1 MPIKQGLKNWAE
13 GFKPM
18 DTVGAMTQQVA
29 ARSGGTPME
38 AAPPAYDNKAAGD
51 PEKAE
56 LHEVA
61 AEDYP
66 EFHQFNGST
75 VSRGV
80 VTDAQGRIFATAET
94 GLKRNLNSRHMGF
107 IAFGGVSR
115 LLAKS

>member
-1 MPIKQGLKNWAE
+1 MPIKQGLKDWAA

-18 DTVGAMTQQVA
+18 DTVGAMTAQVA
-29 ARSGGTPME
+29 ARSGGTPTE
-38 AAPPAYDNKAAGD
+38 SAAPPAYDSKAGGD
-51 PEKAE
+51 VEKAE
-56 LHEVA
+56 MSEVV

-94 GLKRNLNSRHMGF
+94 GLKRKLHSRHLQM
-107 IAFGGVSR
+107 IAFGGVCS
-115 LLAKS
+115 SF